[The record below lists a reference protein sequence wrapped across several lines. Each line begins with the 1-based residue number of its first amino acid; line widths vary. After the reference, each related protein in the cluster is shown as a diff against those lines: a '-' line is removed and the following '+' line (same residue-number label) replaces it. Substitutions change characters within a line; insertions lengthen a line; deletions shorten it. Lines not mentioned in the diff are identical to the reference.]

1 MAEFDK
7 LNLTPRPIYPEPS
20 PTAGS
25 LPETATPSTYD
36 VGSGSEGGRFVVA
49 GDPLRARES
58 STDTARDLAVKARDK
73 FQVVAGDAKEKMNG
87 LADRASDIA
96 SQAGQRLK
104 DLRSDLNQRLPE
116 WKREARLR
124 ADDARRVV
132 RRSAAQADQKARQ
145 YPLETI
151 AAAAGAGFLLGA
163 TMRIWRSNRG

>member
-25 LPETATPSTYD
+25 LPETVLPSTFD

-49 GDPLRARES
+49 GDSLR
-58 STDTARDLAVKARDK
+58 TRDNSIDDGSGVVEIARDK
-73 FQVVAGDAKEKMNG
+73 FQSVAGDAREKLND
-87 LADRASDIA
+87 LADRASNIA
-96 SQAGQRLK
+96 SEAGERLNS
-104 DLRSDLNQRLPE
+104 LRNELNHRLPE
-116 WKREARLR
+116 WKREARHR
-124 ADDARRVV
+124 AEEARLVARRTATQV
-132 RRSAAQADQKARQ
+132 DQKARE